1 MSVADALLRSAAS
14 STSQYARFPLSHDF
28 QLPSVSRPVNI
39 MSAIDACMAIYVS
52 HGLSSI
58 VWREGFFP
66 TVGSVRPRLFEFEVL
81 VRKLLSDAGLRPDYY
96 RVDREEQYDDEEDVY
111 SRELRKQQQEEFL
124 LAHADLL
131 GGKQKVA
138 KKKEEDADGCGSSS
152 GCSSEE
158 KSSVEQ
164 LSTQAAKK
172 EDDAFGCGSSGCS
185 SGEKSSVLSTLAR
198 AEVMSDQ
205 HVQDESMLTPSLGF
219 VYTAAVWEKREEMM
233 MARMEEELRSEESEE
248 SEEDEDDKK
257 ERELFA
263 ERETTVLLLCCRIMW
278 KTIYPRLVETMLSWE
293 ECVEIKSHLLSE

>member
-1 MSVADALLRSAAS
+1 
-14 STSQYARFPLSHDF
+14 
-28 QLPSVSRPVNI
+28 
-39 MSAIDACMAIYVS
+39 MSAVDACMAIYVS

-124 LAHADLL
+124 LAHSDLL
-131 GGKQKVA
+131 GGKQ
-138 KKKEEDADGCGSSS
+138 
-152 GCSSEE
+152 
-158 KSSVEQ
+158 
-164 LSTQAAKK
+164 LSTQSAKK
-172 EDDAFGCGSSGCS
+172 EDGCS

-248 SEEDEDDKK
+248 SEEDESKDDKK

-293 ECVEIKSHLLSE
+293 ECVEIKPHLLSE

>member
-1 MSVADALLRSAAS
+1 
-14 STSQYARFPLSHDF
+14 
-28 QLPSVSRPVNI
+28 
-39 MSAIDACMAIYVS
+39 MSAVDACMAIYVS

-124 LAHADLL
+124 LAHSDLL
-131 GGKQKVA
+131 GGKQ
-138 KKKEEDADGCGSSS
+138 
-152 GCSSEE
+152 
-158 KSSVEQ
+158 
-164 LSTQAAKK
+164 LSTQSAKK
-172 EDDAFGCGSSGCS
+172 EDGCS

-233 MARMEEELRSEESEE
+233 MTRMEEELRSEESEE

-263 ERETTVLLLCCRIMW
+263 ERETKVLLLCCRIMW

>member
-1 MSVADALLRSAAS
+1 
-14 STSQYARFPLSHDF
+14 
-28 QLPSVSRPVNI
+28 
-39 MSAIDACMAIYVS
+39 MSAVDACMAIYVS

-138 KKKEEDADGCGSSS
+138 KKEEDADGCGSSS

-158 KSSVEQ
+158 KSPLEQ
-164 LSTQAAKK
+164 LSTQVAK
-172 EDDAFGCGSSGCS
+172 EDDALGRGSSGCS

-198 AEVMSDQ
+198 SEAMSDK
-205 HVQDESMLTPSLGF
+205 HVQDLTPSLGF
-219 VYTAAVWEKREEMM
+219 MYPAAVWEKREEMM
-233 MARMEEELRSEESEE
+233 MTRMEEELRSEESEE
-248 SEEDEDDKK
+248 SEEDESEDDKK
-257 ERELFA
+257 ERELFT
-263 ERETTVLLLCCRIMW
+263 ERETKVLLLCCRLMW

-293 ECVEIKSHLLSE
+293 ECIEIKPHLLSE